1 MSTFESAK
9 KARKILTGIE
19 PISLQLFISKVGRF
33 VVCLCTM
40 DTKVLGH

>member
-1 MSTFESAK
+1 MSTFESK

-19 PISLQLFISKVGRF
+19 PISFPGQVGRF